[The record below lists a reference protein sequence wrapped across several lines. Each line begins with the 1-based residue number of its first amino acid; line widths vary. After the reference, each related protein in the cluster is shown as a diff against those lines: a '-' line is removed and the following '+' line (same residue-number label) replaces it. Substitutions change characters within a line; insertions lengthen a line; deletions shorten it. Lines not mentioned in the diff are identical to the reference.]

1 MNGSSSFE
9 SYANKYENIGLKRN
23 DGVLE
28 VFFGSKTVLTWD
40 RHLSDSLIELFGHIR
55 DDPFNVIVILNGRDE
70 FWLSKEEGQP
80 IKQSKMDAMTPL
92 EVFLEIKV
100 PVISVIPGNLS
111 WFSEIPLM
119 GDIVLAS
126 ERSTFSEFSLLREK
140 PSINSIVRKTVLR
153 YLLGPRERSFCYAV
167 KPITASEAKN
177 IGLVSE
183 LHDQSDLLNRAKELS
198 FKFLR
203 RDRKLLEMIKA
214 DSLVSLKQQIKRIK
228 NKFAEDYDNN
238 IDGALGKSQLSFGGG
253 SNDTNAKISIKSPSI
268 EAPSLQSSEE
278 PVHSI
283 PLKRDLLKND
293 GFSLHGEEISEIIED
308 NLVEE
313 TGIQQVSPSLI
324 EKKES
329 SVDQV
334 ISSLSNEGNESEV
347 KLNLAKAYIELGHY
361 QSAELILDELSID
374 FGDELKAEILK
385 LQAQISN

>member
-9 SYANKYENIGLKRN
+9 SYANKYENIELKRN

-55 DDPFNVIVILNGRDE
+55 DDPLNVIVILNGRDE

-100 PVISVIPGNLS
+100 PVISVIPGNLG

-214 DSLVSLKQQIKRIK
+214 DSLVSLKQQIKRVR
-228 NKFAEDYDNN
+228 NKFAEDYDND
-238 IDGALGKSQLSFGGG
+238 IDSALGKSQLS
-253 SNDTNAKISIKSPSI
+253 
-268 EAPSLQSSEE
+268 SEG
-278 PVHSI
+278 VAMT
-283 PLKRDLLKND
+283 LMQK
-293 GFSLHGEEISEIIED
+293 F
-308 NLVEE
+308 
-313 TGIQQVSPSLI
+313 Q
-324 EKKES
+324 
-329 SVDQV
+329 
-334 ISSLSNEGNESEV
+334 
-347 KLNLAKAYIELGHY
+347 
-361 QSAELILDELSID
+361 
-374 FGDELKAEILK
+374 
-385 LQAQISN
+385 